1 MIRLFSVLFLVAAL
15 GGCLSAQ
22 EQAQRDAARLA
33 SMNAEDDHYCQSYG
47 VEKGSPGYVACRN
60 KLTEIRAAG
69 AQVAASDQAAAGRAM
84 TAAGAAMI
92 QSAQPRPMTT
102 CMPNGIGGVNCY

>member
-1 MIRLFSVLFLVAAL
+1 MDDIGS
-15 GGCLSAQ
+15 GDDGCVSSEERAK
-22 EQAQRDAARLA
+22 RDAAVLA
-33 SMNAEDDHYCQSYG
+33 QMNAEDDRYCNSYG

-69 AQVAASDQAAAGRAM
+69 ATVAASNQAAAGRAM